1 MCPKVSTQY
10 KIDVKEK
17 IVNAALM
24 TFSKYGYDR
33 TRMDDVAEAAKVSK
47 GRLYLYFKNKE
58 ELFYAISERNIAEL
72 KQQLST
78 LFTGKENLI
87 SGSGNF
93 YENFRSKNTTN
104 LEKVF
109 FEIIA
114 ESSRNLKLRKMLYE
128 QRIKIFDVVI
138 EYLNSQMQR
147 GLIKKGTNT
156 KAIASGLVSLY
167 NGLSLSRVLGISES
181 LNKQTWLDTVRA
193 IFSAI
198 SQYELVKQKFQ
209 KVKG

>member
-78 LFTGKENLI
+78 LFTGKENLK
-87 SGSGNF
+87 SSSENF
-93 YENFRSKNTTN
+93 YENFRSNNTTDV
-104 LEKVF
+104 EKVF

-167 NGLSLSRVLGISES
+167 NGLSLSRVLGISET

-193 IFSAI
+193 IFNAI
-198 SQYELVKQKFQ
+198 S
-209 KVKG
+209 

>member
-138 EYLNSQMQR
+138 EYLNSRMQR

-198 SQYELVKQKFQ
+198 S
-209 KVKG
+209 

>member
-24 TFSKYGYDR
+24 TFSKYGYDG

-78 LFTGKENLI
+78 LFTGKENLK
-87 SGSGNF
+87 SGSENF
-93 YENFRSKNTTN
+93 YENFRSKNTTD

-114 ESSRNLKLRKMLYE
+114 ESSRNLRLRKMLYE

-156 KAIASGLVSLY
+156 KSIASGLVSLY
-167 NGLSLSRVLGISES
+167 NGLSLSRVLGISET

-193 IFSAI
+193 IFNAI
-198 SQYELVKQKFQ
+198 S
-209 KVKG
+209 

>member
-24 TFSKYGYDR
+24 TFSKYGYHR

-198 SQYELVKQKFQ
+198 S
-209 KVKG
+209 

>member
-58 ELFYAISERNIAEL
+58 ELFYAISERNIADL
-72 KQQLST
+72 KQQLSS
-78 LFTGKENLI
+78 LFAGKENLI

-93 YENFRSKNTTN
+93 YDNFRSKNTTD

-198 SQYELVKQKFQ
+198 S
-209 KVKG
+209 

>member
-58 ELFYAISERNIAEL
+58 ELFYAISERNIADL
-72 KQQLST
+72 KQQLSS
-78 LFTGKENLI
+78 LFTGRENLI

-93 YENFRSKNTTN
+93 YENFRGKNTTD

-167 NGLSLSRVLGISES
+167 NGLSLSRVLGISET

-193 IFSAI
+193 IFNAI
-198 SQYELVKQKFQ
+198 S
-209 KVKG
+209 

>member
-1 MCPKVSTQY
+1 
-10 KIDVKEK
+10 
-17 IVNAALM
+17 
-24 TFSKYGYDR
+24 
-33 TRMDDVAEAAKVSK
+33 
-47 GRLYLYFKNKE
+47 
-58 ELFYAISERNIAEL
+58 
-72 KQQLST
+72 
-78 LFTGKENLI
+78 
-87 SGSGNF
+87 
-93 YENFRSKNTTN
+93 
-104 LEKVF
+104 
-109 FEIIA
+109 
-114 ESSRNLKLRKMLYE
+114 MLYE

-198 SQYELVKQKFQ
+198 S
-209 KVKG
+209 

>member
-93 YENFRSKNTTN
+93 YQNFRSKNTTN

-198 SQYELVKQKFQ
+198 S
-209 KVKG
+209 

>member
-17 IVNAALM
+17 IVDAALV

-33 TRMDDVAEAAKVSK
+33 TRMEDVAEAAKVSK

-58 ELFYAISERNIAEL
+58 ELFYAISERNITEL
-72 KQQLST
+72 KEQFST
-78 LFTGKENLI
+78 LFTKKEDFI
-87 SGSGNF
+87 SSAENF
-93 YENFRSKNTTN
+93 YENFRSNKTTTD

-114 ESSRNLKLRKMLYE
+114 ESSRNPKLRKMLYE
-128 QRIKIFDVVI
+128 QRIKIFDIVI

-147 GLIKKGTNT
+147 GLLKKDTNT
-156 KAIASGLVSLY
+156 KAIASGLISLY
-167 NGLSLSRVLGISES
+167 NGLSLSKMLGISDT

-193 IFSAI
+193 IFNGI
-198 SQYELVKQKFQ
+198 S
-209 KVKG
+209 

>member
-78 LFTGKENLI
+78 LFTGKGNLK
-87 SGSGNF
+87 SSSENF
-93 YENFRSKNTTN
+93 YENFRSNNTTD

-167 NGLSLSRVLGISES
+167 NGLSLSRVLGISET

-193 IFSAI
+193 IFNAI
-198 SQYELVKQKFQ
+198 S
-209 KVKG
+209 

>member
-78 LFTGKENLI
+78 LFTGKENLK
-87 SGSGNF
+87 SGSENF
-93 YENFRSKNTTN
+93 YENFRSKNTTD

-167 NGLSLSRVLGISES
+167 NGLSLSRVLGISET

-198 SQYELVKQKFQ
+198 S
-209 KVKG
+209 

>member
-114 ESSRNLKLRKMLYE
+114 ESSRNLKLRKMVYE

-198 SQYELVKQKFQ
+198 S
-209 KVKG
+209 

>member
-17 IVNAALM
+17 IVDAALA

-33 TRMDDVAEAAKVSK
+33 TRMEDIAEAAKVSK

-58 ELFYAISERNIAEL
+58 ELFYAISERNITEL
-72 KQQLST
+72 KEQLST
-78 LFTGKENLI
+78 LFTKKEDFI
-87 SGSGNF
+87 SSAENF
-93 YENFRSKNTTN
+93 YENFRSNKTTTD

-114 ESSRNLKLRKMLYE
+114 ESSRNPKLRKMLYE
-128 QRIKIFDVVI
+128 QRIKIFDIVI

-147 GLIKKGTNT
+147 GLLKKDTNT
-156 KAIASGLVSLY
+156 KAIASGLISLY
-167 NGLSLSRVLGISES
+167 NGLSLSKMLGISDT

-193 IFSAI
+193 IFNGI
-198 SQYELVKQKFQ
+198 S
-209 KVKG
+209 

>member
-78 LFTGKENLI
+78 LFTGKENLK
-87 SGSGNF
+87 SSSENF
-93 YENFRSKNTTN
+93 YENFRNNNNTTD

-167 NGLSLSRVLGISES
+167 NGLSLSRVLGISET

-193 IFSAI
+193 IFNAI
-198 SQYELVKQKFQ
+198 S
-209 KVKG
+209 

>member
-138 EYLNSQMQR
+138 EYLNSRMQR

>member
-17 IVNAALM
+17 IVDAALV

-33 TRMDDVAEAAKVSK
+33 TRMEDVAEAAKVSK

-58 ELFYAISERNIAEL
+58 ELFYAISERNITEL
-72 KQQLST
+72 KEQLST
-78 LFTGKENLI
+78 LFTKKEDFI
-87 SGSGNF
+87 SSAENF
-93 YENFRSKNTTN
+93 YENFRSNKTTTD

-114 ESSRNLKLRKMLYE
+114 ESSRNPKLRKMLYE
-128 QRIKIFDVVI
+128 QRIKIFDIVI

-147 GLIKKGTNT
+147 GLLKKDTNT
-156 KAIASGLVSLY
+156 KAIASGLISLY
-167 NGLSLSRVLGISES
+167 NGLSLSKMLGISDT

-193 IFSAI
+193 IFNGI
-198 SQYELVKQKFQ
+198 S
-209 KVKG
+209 

>member
-33 TRMDDVAEAAKVSK
+33 TRMDDVAEEAKVSK

-78 LFTGKENLI
+78 LFTGKENLK
-87 SGSGNF
+87 SSSENF
-93 YENFRSKNTTN
+93 YENFRSNNTTD

-167 NGLSLSRVLGISES
+167 NGLSLSRVLGISET

-193 IFSAI
+193 IFNAI
-198 SQYELVKQKFQ
+198 S
-209 KVKG
+209 